1 MMGAREWLGIIIS
14 NRKEIGILIYCPLLP
29 EHKLGN
35 IQEKITKSASPSQ
48 TVLIFIIL
56 SLN

>member
-1 MMGAREWLGIIIS
+1 MGAREWLGIIIS